1 MDVRILK
8 YFLVIAQEESITK
21 AAEVL
26 HTTQPN
32 LSRQVRELEDRIG
45 KKLLIRGNK
54 KIILTE
60 EGMFLRKRAQEI
72 IELIEKTESDL
83 ETYGEDISGFVNIGA
98 AETHAMKLIAE
109 QMLDLRKDFPKIQFN
124 IFSGSTIEVTEKI
137 QKGLIDFGIL
147 VAPIDLSQYDYLK
160 LPIKDSFGILM
171 RKDSS
176 LATLSNIS
184 YEDIIDKPLIVS
196 HQQLDSNVLSG
207 WLKKDVKNLNIVST
221 FNLITTPA
229 MMVEAGLGYAITFD
243 KLVNTEGNSLLCFK
257 QFNPKIEAELYFVW
271 KKNQIFSSSAKLF
284 LDYLRTNFFR

>member
-32 LSRQVRELEDRIG
+32 LSRQLHELEERIG
-45 KKLLIRGNK
+45 KQLLVRGNK
-54 KIILTE
+54 KTTLTE

-83 ETYGEDISGFVNIGA
+83 ETFGEDIGGFVNIGA
-98 AETHAMKLIAE
+98 AETHAMKLIADH
-109 QMLDLRKDFPKIQFN
+109 MLNLRNDYPKIQFS

-160 LPIKDSFGILM
+160 LPVKDSFGILM
-171 RKDSS
+171 RKDSPLSS
-176 LATLSNIS
+176 LPYIT
-184 YEDIIDKPLIVS
+184 YQDVIDKPLIVS
-196 HQQLDSNVLSG
+196 QQQLDGNVLSG
-207 WLKKDVKNLNIVST
+207 WLKQDVKSLNIVST

-229 MMVEAGLGYAITFD
+229 MMVDAGLGYAVCFD
-243 KLVNTEGNSLLCFK
+243 KLVNTDGDSSLCFK
-257 QFNPKIEAELYFVW
+257 QFEPSIETELYFVW
-271 KKNQIFSSSAKLF
+271 KKHQMFSPAAKLF
-284 LDYLRTNFFR
+284 LDYLQTHFFK